1 MHVEVMLPW
10 PAAREEFDLCSHSS
24 LMEKLI
30 DGAALCDV
38 VSLGLTY
45 SFTACIVN

>member
-1 MHVEVMLPW
+1 MLTW

-24 LMEKLI
+24 LMEKLM
-30 DGAALCDV
+30 DGAAPYDV
-38 VSLGLTY
+38 VSLGLSY